1 MVVGWDDKPFSAM
14 NLYNNTR
21 VTTDSPSYVVSADCA
36 IFGFSDD
43 ALRVLIV
50 RRAVAPFEEYWCLP
64 GGAMSDEE
72 NLEQTA
78 SRLLRELVNVE
89 DIPIRQVGTYSYPSV
104 IPYDE

>member
-1 MVVGWDDKPFSAM
+1 M

-50 RRAVAPFEEYWCLP
+50 RRAVAPFEGYWCLP

-89 DIPIRQVGTYSYPSV
+89 DIPIRQVGTYSYPGV